1 MSTQTVPVN
10 VYAEMTPNP
19 ATMKYV
25 ADRLM
30 VPEGVVVEFN
40 DPSEVKDAPL
50 AAKLFNFPFVDSLFF
65 AGNFVTV
72 TKNDLVEWED
82 VNLEMRTFIRE
93 HIAAGHPTFTKT
105 PDSIKREDAEGR
117 VIAPPT
123 EVMPQNET
131 EEKIVEVLEEYVR
144 PAVENDG
151 GAIHFKSFADGIL
164 TVVLRGACSGCPSSM
179 ITLKGGIEGLMQRMV
194 PAVKEVVAEEQ

>member
-25 ADRLM
+25 ADRLL
-30 VPEGVVVEFN
+30 VPEGTVVEFT

-65 AGNFVTV
+65 AANFVTV

-82 VNLEMRTFIRE
+82 VNLELRTFIRE
-93 HIAAGHPTFTKT
+93 FIAAGHPTFTKV
-105 PDSIKREDAEGR
+105 PEVIQREDNSGKLT
-117 VIAPPT
+117 APPT
-123 EVMPQNET
+123 EVLPQNPI
-131 EEKIVEVLEEYVR
+131 EERIVDVLEEYVR
-144 PAVENDG
+144 PAVEGDG
-151 GAIHFKSFADGIL
+151 GAIHFQSFNEGIL

-179 ITLKGGIEGLMQRMV
+179 VTLKGGIEGLMQRMV
-194 PAVKEVVAEEQ
+194 PEVKEVVAQEQ